1 MAGIQSTDVVDDSEE
16 NVFIIRFSQQEV
28 SVRPGFP
35 PVSDEWGHINDLRE
49 VHPGGDLLV
58 KPAGVLEPLQME
70 GSDDRKF
77 LKCELLGAL
86 LVTITV
92 ATPDL
97 AAAAQVLW
105 LGEPLQTVGQADRV
119 RVSDGGEVQRDVP
132 EGINRGGDSFTDLTD
147 DVALQLPSED
157 CVDNAGT

>member
-1 MAGIQSTDVVDDSEE
+1 MAGVKCSDVVDDSEE
-16 NVFIIRFSQQEV
+16 NVFIIRFSEEEV
-28 SVRPGFP
+28 SVSPGFP
-35 PVSDEWGHINDLRE
+35 SVGDEWGHVNDLRE
-49 VHPGGDLLV
+49 VHPGRDLLV

-119 RVSDGGEVQRDVP
+119 RVSDGGQVKRDVP
-132 EGINRGGDSFTDLTD
+132 EGINRGGDSFTDLTNN
-147 DVALQLPSED
+147 VALQLPSED